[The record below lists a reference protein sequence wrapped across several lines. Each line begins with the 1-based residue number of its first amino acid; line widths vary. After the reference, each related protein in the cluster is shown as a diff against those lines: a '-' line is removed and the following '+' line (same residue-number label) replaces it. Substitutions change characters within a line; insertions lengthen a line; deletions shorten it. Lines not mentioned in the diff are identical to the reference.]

1 MAADSAAMLQAVCS
15 EQKSDAESM
24 RCTQGLLERLAV
36 DPSGPSWLMTGSSRG
51 HLTLWDMRFQLA
63 VNSAQLAQVPSTSFA
78 SCMSSLYRDQMR
90 HSAELV
96 LRTCGRLGC
105 FGFCPC
111 CSGSELRGLAGLLRA
126 MDAGSRA
133 PVRCLS
139 GCCCAGAP
147 DRSDVAS
154 AVPACSPGAAGLLAD
169 NTSGVCGVWATRGWA
184 LGCGAEQVPPGD
196 ALALA
201 FH

>member
-1 MAADSAAMLQAVCS
+1 MAADAAAMLQAVCS

-78 SCMSSLYRDQMR
+78 SCMSSLSRDQRR

-105 FGFCPC
+105 LGVCPC
-111 CSGSELRGLAGLLRA
+111 CSGSELRGLVGLLRA

-133 PVRCLS
+133 P
-139 GCCCAGAP
+139 
-147 DRSDVAS
+147 S
-154 AVPACSPGAAGLLAD
+154 AVPQWLLL
-169 NTSGVCGVWATRGWA
+169 CRGIRSKRCRQRCARLPAW
-184 LGCGAEQVPPGD
+184 GCRTPR
-196 ALALA
+196 
-201 FH
+201 